1 MADYKSTNAI
11 ILNFQA
17 PKGIDDLVDRFMRD
31 GLTNID
37 HILHF
42 ENTLK
47 QWTVDKKCKAGDL
60 IFFMCAKTSAD
71 HMGHICIEVHK
82 TKNKELIE
90 FADEKKALYKIYAG
104 KIVAIGRIDG
114 DLIQSD
120 ISGYAK
126 PAWRTNLY
134 ANIKNF
140 QKLEYPV
147 SIDEFRSFI

>member
-90 FADEKKALYKIYAG
+90 FADEKKHCTKYMQG
-104 KIVAIGRIDG
+104 K
-114 DLIQSD
+114 LLQ
-120 ISGYAK
+120 
-126 PAWRTNLY
+126 
-134 ANIKNF
+134 
-140 QKLEYPV
+140 
-147 SIDEFRSFI
+147 